1 MKLQTQRFGE
11 LEITDEDVIDFPEG
25 LVGLSRH
32 HRFVLFADPESAEL
46 YWLQSVDSP
55 EFAVATVHSS
65 KAGGNYEVELASQD
79 LDALQT
85 KDAKNLEAFLILN
98 RVDKQF
104 SVNLRGPIIINAERM
119 VGKQVV
125 LKNPAYG
132 VRHHLQSAEPEMS
145 TAVQGDLETG

>member
-11 LEITDEDVIDFPEG
+11 LEIADEDVIHFSEG

-32 HRFVLFADPESAEL
+32 NRFVLFGDPESTEL
-46 YWLQSVDSP
+46 YWLQSVDFP

-65 KAGGNYEVELASQD
+65 KIGGDYEVELSPQD
-79 LDALQT
+79 LEALQT
-85 KDAKNLEAFLILN
+85 KDAQNLEVFLILN

-104 SVNLRGPIIINAERM
+104 SVNLRGPIIVNAEGM
-119 VGKQVV
+119 IGKQVV

-132 VRHHLQSAEPEMS
+132 VRHSLQSVEPEMS
-145 TAVQGDLETG
+145 AAVQGDLKTR